1 MKDIIAYHNT
11 EKMGY
16 SLIDGKGPFTFY
28 TNKPVQ
34 HLMGARVWAIAGE
47 GQPRR
52 YFLGGW
58 FIVGEAG
65 PADRDGFA
73 NLVRGADG
81 KTFKPMIRLDQRT
94 WFADFR
100 KSQSNFSL
108 GLLAAKDEFVKHLES
123 LAAEATATGA
133 RP

>member
-1 MKDIIAYHNT
+1 MKNIIGYHNT

-28 TNKPVQ
+28 TRKPVQ
-34 HLMGARVWAIAGE
+34 HLLGARVWAIAGE

-58 FIVGEAG
+58 FIVNEAR
-65 PADRDGFA
+65 PTDRDEFT
-73 NLVRGADG
+73 NLVRGTEG
-81 KTFKPMIRLDQRT
+81 KTFKPMIRLDQHA

-108 GLLAAKDEFVKHLES
+108 GLLAAKDEFVRHLEA
-123 LAAEATATGA
+123 LAAQATATKG
-133 RP
+133 RG